1 VSAHESGLRV
11 VVATTSAQLTPHAQA
26 WNILAHQSPQQL
38 PMASYAWM
46 SAFFEH
52 SLEPG
57 ARWACFL
64 AFRGDD
70 LVGTLALACQQDD
83 ESVKPRVVL
92 RTPRDDHTQIGDM
105 LLGSEEPAVVA
116 STLIDSALRHF
127 SDFPYLEIKRFPA
140 TSPLLQLLRDRS
152 IARRALLLEHG
163 HGAYL
168 TTPQDFDT
176 YKSSLSRNFRNNL
189 NKATNKFKTL
199 QGVTTRIELAHQVD
213 PSDYQTFLDMEASG
227 WKGREGSAIAASP
240 ALREFYVTL
249 ATRCAQA
256 GWLEWQFL
264 HADGQAMA
272 ANLAIR
278 MRDAVVIW
286 KLGYNDAY
294 ARYSPGSIL
303 LLELVKQESQLR
315 RCRYIDLTTDHA
327 WYDNWNMERRMYYTV
342 RFYRGSVPALLFH
355 YLPALVRR
363 RLASSSTLRALVR
376 RLRALR
382 ESPAVSE

>member
-1 VSAHESGLRV
+1 
-11 VVATTSAQLTPHAQA
+11 VATTPAQLTLHAPA
-26 WNILAHQSPQQL
+26 WNRLAHQSPQQL

-46 SAFFEH
+46 SSFFEH

-70 LVGTLALACQQDD
+70 LVGTLALACQPDD
-83 ESVKPRVVL
+83 ESSAPRIVL

-105 LLGSEEPAVVA
+105 LLDGAEQAAVA
-116 STLIDSALRHF
+116 AALVDGALNHF
-127 SDFPYLEIKRFPA
+127 RDFPYLEIKRFPS
-140 TSPLLQLLRDRS
+140 TSPLLQLLRDGS
-152 IARRALLLEHG
+152 IGRRALLLEHG

-176 YKSSLSRNFRNNL
+176 YRNSLSRNFRNNL
-189 NKATNKFKTL
+189 NKATNKFKSL
-199 QGVTTRIELAHQVD
+199 QGVTTRIEVAPRLEDA
-213 PSDYQTFLDMEASG
+213 DYQTFLDMEASG
-227 WKGREGSAIAASP
+227 WKGKEGSAIAASP
-240 ALREFYVTL
+240 ALREFYATL
-249 ATRCAQA
+249 ATRCAEA

-264 HADGQAMA
+264 HADGMAMA
-272 ANLAIR
+272 ANLALR

-294 ARYSPGSIL
+294 SRYSPGSIL
-303 LLELVKQESQLR
+303 LLELVRQESQLK
-315 RCRYIDLTTDHA
+315 RCKYLDLTTDHA

-342 RFYRGSVPALLFH
+342 RFYRASAHALLLH

-376 RLRALR
+376 RLRTWR
-382 ESPAVSE
+382 EKPAVSE